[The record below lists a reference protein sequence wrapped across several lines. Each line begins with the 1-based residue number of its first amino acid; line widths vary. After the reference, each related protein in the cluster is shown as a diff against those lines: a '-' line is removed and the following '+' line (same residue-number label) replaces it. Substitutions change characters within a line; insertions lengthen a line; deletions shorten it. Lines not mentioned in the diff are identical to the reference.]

1 VKLVISP
8 AAADDIEAAARWWDA
23 NRPKAPGLFE
33 RELLTAFASA
43 TESPRAF
50 AVARHT
56 ALGELR
62 RAVMPKTRYLVYFLL
77 LDDEVRIL
85 HVWHQSRTPPLSL

>member
-23 NRPKAPGLFE
+23 NRPK
-33 RELLTAFASA
+33 
-43 TESPRAF
+43 
-50 AVARHT
+50 

-85 HVWHQSRTPPLSL
+85 RVWHQSRTPPPSL